1 MRHSV
6 KIKLIICGGFAVL
19 LLLVIRL
26 TALRED
32 SKLLDFISK
41 ESNRPLV
48 EFSVEQNADTV
59 SIVLSPAE
67 GVPRDIKIYY
77 TLDGSVPDTSD
88 TCYEGPLVLPAG
100 DMSKGVII
108 RAAVSYK
115 DQLSQ
120 AYTKTVLQLE
130 NGALPE
136 DMIIVSLSTDPDNL
150 YDYETGIMVEGKTK
164 DDFIA
169 AGGDYDSL
177 QPWQLPANFKQR
189 GDAWIRDAYAEFYDN
204 RGNLLGGQDVGI
216 SISGGASSYLDVKS
230 FKLSA
235 NWNRTGETADFPA
248 SWFMTAATEQTEPL
262 AVDSYNKIIVRNGG
276 QDRDHTFLLWNVL
289 SPLAK
294 ESGLIHVADAIPA
307 IVYLN
312 GEYYSY
318 MCLQQHINRDYLGNL
333 HGLNKELI
341 VDNQFGSER
350 ELLAATGLN
359 QLLQE
364 DIQDPAIREQVEKI
378 VDIDDLFLYY
388 AFEMVAN
395 NLDWLHNN
403 YRGWRYT
410 GQAVEGNVF
419 SDGRY
424 RFILYDLDT
433 CLRSK
438 PDQFSEL
445 MTKDSWYYSELLDFL
460 LKYPGYRE
468 KFICN
473 VLNLTNTTWSPESLC
488 SRLSEEKEKLTTL
501 KQNEKFGSL
510 ISKSLSE
517 TSEDSYNDIYNM
529 ALGRRNVVHEQLRH
543 YFSCE
548 SAYTLSMSVDAPGS
562 CIRLENMQVTYGSPY
577 TGTYFVECGVTLRAE
592 IGPGQE
598 FDHWLVN
605 GVVCETQDLYLDAA
619 QVNGSSFVEVTLC
632 TRNCKSGKL
641 VINEVYA
648 KGNHDWIE
656 LKNVGSAPIDL
667 SGMCISDNPDQP
679 QKCALPQITMEPGE
693 LLVLLCKNNLTL
705 AGNLVNFNL
714 SEGEYLLL
722 TQERGTQIDGL
733 CIPNL
738 PEGTS
743 YGLSEKTGQYVL
755 FSSPTKGEQNN

>member
-1 MRHSV
+1 M
-6 KIKLIICGGFAVL
+6 
-19 LLLVIRL
+19 
-26 TALRED
+26 
-32 SKLLDFISK
+32 
-41 ESNRPLV
+41 
-48 EFSVEQNADTV
+48 
-59 SIVLSPAE
+59 
-67 GVPRDIKIYY
+67 
-77 TLDGSVPDTSD
+77 
-88 TCYEGPLVLPAG
+88 
-100 DMSKGVII
+100 
-108 RAAVSYK
+108 
-115 DQLSQ
+115 
-120 AYTKTVLQLE
+120 
-130 NGALPE
+130 
-136 DMIIVSLSTDPDNL
+136 
-150 YDYETGIMVEGKTK
+150 
-164 DDFIA
+164 
-169 AGGDYDSL
+169 
-177 QPWQLPANFKQR
+177 
-189 GDAWIRDAYAEFYDN
+189 
-204 RGNLLGGQDVGI
+204 
-216 SISGGASSYLDVKS
+216 
-230 FKLSA
+230 
-235 NWNRTGETADFPA
+235 
-248 SWFMTAATEQTEPL
+248 
-262 AVDSYNKIIVRNGG
+262 
-276 QDRDHTFLLWNVL
+276 
-289 SPLAK
+289 
-294 ESGLIHVADAIPA
+294 
-307 IVYLN
+307 
-312 GEYYSY
+312 
-318 MCLQQHINRDYLGNL
+318 
-333 HGLNKELI
+333 
-341 VDNQFGSER
+341 
-350 ELLAATGLN
+350 
-359 QLLQE
+359 
-364 DIQDPAIREQVEKI
+364 
-378 VDIDDLFLYY
+378 DIDDLFLYY

-410 GQAVEGNVF
+410 GQAVEGNAF

-488 SRLSEEKEKLTTL
+488 SRLSKEKEKLTTL

-577 TGTYFVECGVTLRAE
+577 TGTYFAECGVTLRAE